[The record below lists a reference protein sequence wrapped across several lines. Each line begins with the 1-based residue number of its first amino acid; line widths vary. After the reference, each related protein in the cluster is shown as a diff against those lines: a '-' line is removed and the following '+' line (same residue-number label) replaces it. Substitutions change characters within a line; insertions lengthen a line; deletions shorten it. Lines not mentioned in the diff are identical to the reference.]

1 MQPPIHEVS
10 SLSSLNTSM
19 QQLYDAIVAGKLSN
33 EALAS
38 ASNCWIDVRDVAVA
52 HVLAAEKEAAGG
64 ERMIIAGGCYWWQ
77 DFGAFICF
85 VPLLYMRSFYSHLS
99 SSRSISYLSSFCFLL
114 LRPLGKL
121 TYINPLTVDA
131 ANAITPPILPNL
143 PKGNPGGTKGKDY
156 ELSYDVS
163 KAERILGIKYI
174 GMEQMIK
181 DCLEDFKKRGEA

>member
-1 MQPPIHEVS
+1 
-10 SLSSLNTSM
+10 M
-19 QQLYDAIVAGKLSN
+19 QQLYDAVVAGKLSN

-38 ASNCWIDVRDVAVA
+38 ASNCWIDVRDLAVA

-64 ERMIIAGGCYWWQ
+64 ERMIVAAGCYWWQ
-77 DFGAFICF
+77 DFGAFILFALFLC
-85 VPLLYMRSFYSHLS
+85 MRSFCIRPS
-99 SSRSISYLSSFCFLL
+99 SLFAYISLVWPSLFCFLL
-114 LRPLGKL
+114 LRPLGEL
-121 TYINPLTVDA
+121 TYIHSFIVDV

-143 PKGNPGGTKGKDY
+143 PKGNPGSTKAKEY

-174 GMEQMIK
+174 GVEQMIK